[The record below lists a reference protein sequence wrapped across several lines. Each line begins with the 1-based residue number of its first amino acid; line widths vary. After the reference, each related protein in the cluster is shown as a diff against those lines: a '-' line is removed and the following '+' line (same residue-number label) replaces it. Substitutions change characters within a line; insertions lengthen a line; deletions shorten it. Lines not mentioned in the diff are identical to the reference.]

1 MDEELLAQL
10 QALMVQ
16 PDAAAPPAPGAQ
28 PGLGLGTF
36 IKEGLIPF
44 GQRVSQGI
52 RDIPFQARRAGRAFQ
67 RSTDAGREQQA
78 KDSRRAARARA
89 DLREKRAA
97 QRRRR
102 VEARGLFAQSDAT
115 ANPPNS
121 SEEREGSTLG
131 RIQSGLVGMFGPFEP
146 PEVNPTPT
154 RLRPAARGR
163 FLAEEKRRQAEE
175 NGRPRLRRR

>member
-102 VEARGLFAQSDAT
+102 VEARGLFAHGGTRRVHAGQDPEWPGRNVRSLRATGGKPHPDAAT
-115 ANPPNS
+115 ACGTGAVPGRGETQAGGRERTS
-121 SEEREGSTLG
+121 SST
-131 RIQSGLVGMFGPFEP
+131 
-146 PEVNPTPT
+146 
-154 RLRPAARGR
+154 A
-163 FLAEEKRRQAEE
+163 
-175 NGRPRLRRR
+175 